1 MFFHRIERLTDG
13 DGMKENISE
22 ALDDSHYTV
31 IPLVKPGSAVGKYLM
46 DPEQSEIISNYSG
59 ANVNI
64 FYPGEDLKAKF
75 DQFMIHI
82 FSEIGNIS
90 GEKINAPGLLIFFPQ
105 KEHLVSIEV
114 AVEDDPKKFRV
125 VMFQLIDALESSDP
139 LKNINRLKYEINVTL
154 IQNDFSHTI
163 NGLYNHVIKFFA

>member
-1 MFFHRIERLTDG
+1 MFFHRIERLSDG
-13 DGMKENISE
+13 DRMKENISG
-22 ALDDSHYTV
+22 ALNDRHYTV

-46 DPEQSEIISNYSG
+46 DPEQSAIISDYSG
-59 ANVNI
+59 THINI
-64 FYPGEDLKAKF
+64 FYTGENLKSEF

-90 GEKINAPGLLIFFPQ
+90 GAKINAPGLLIFFPQ
-105 KEHLVSIEV
+105 KEHLVNIEV

-139 LKNINRLKYEINVTL
+139 LKNVKRLKYEINAIL
-154 IQNDFSHTI
+154 IENDHSHTI
-163 NGLYNHVIKFFA
+163 DGLYNHVIKFFV